1 MRMREAADH
10 AHKCRGHGAVSRLFP
25 TVVHAA
31 RERVPSIHMRR
42 GEERPDFPPHRRIS
56 QGPSRRRGSPP
67 PTPTPPAVV
76 GRWALTGLGEH
87 VRPCAR

>member
-56 QGPSRRRGSPP
+56 QGPSRRRSPRRRLAYSW
-67 PTPTPPAVV
+67 PAAAAA
-76 GRWALTGLGEH
+76 RKTGEYS
-87 VRPCAR
+87 R